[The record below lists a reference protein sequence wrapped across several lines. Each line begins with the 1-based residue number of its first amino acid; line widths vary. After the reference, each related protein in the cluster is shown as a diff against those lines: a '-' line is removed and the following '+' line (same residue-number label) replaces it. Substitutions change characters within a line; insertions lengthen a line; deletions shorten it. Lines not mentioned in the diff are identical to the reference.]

1 MATTDVTGQ
10 SPLSF
15 TDANGAQR
23 FVPLSAFEFSGSKV
37 QLKTAWA
44 SEFSGAEQTIMLAV
58 ATAKAAAGEL
68 IPPPV
73 RPPSAALL
81 FTAAFDG
88 AEGNNVVVTVTPDTG
103 TVLTAKAL
111 IDVTETDTYR
121 GLADAAA
128 AKAALG
134 VDNPGADE
142 TAGTGLVTLKKSGAM
157 RTGVL
162 PKAQTVTV
170 KGAGVDVVAPGQ
182 NGDKL
187 FTLVLGP
194 RGPSAGVPVTI
205 TPDAASATFTL
216 RAVYAV
222 GNTTEI
228 ALSPLG
234 ALPAAVAA
242 VISVS
247 APPGG
252 VAMPAAGDVQLSGGA
267 DGVAASG
274 TAYTS

>member
-23 FVPLSAFEFSGSKV
+23 FVPLSAFEFSGSKL

-44 SEFSGAEQTIMLAV
+44 SEFTGPEQTIMLAV

-68 IPPPV
+68 SPPPV
-73 RPPSAALL
+73 RPPSPALL

-88 AEGNNVVVTVTPDTG
+88 AEGNNVVVTVTPDAG
-103 TVLTAKAL
+103 NVLTAKAV
-111 IDVTETDTYR
+111 IDVTETDTYH

-128 AKAALG
+128 AKDALG
-134 VDNPGADE
+134 VDNPAAGE
-142 TAGTGLVTLKKSGAM
+142 TAGAGLVMVKKSGAM
-157 RTGVL
+157 KTGVL
-162 PKAQTVTV
+162 PKAQTVNV
-170 KGAGVDVVAPGQ
+170 KAAVDVVAPGQ

-205 TPDAASATFTL
+205 TPDTSSGTFTL
-216 RAVYAV
+216 EAVYAV
-222 GNTTEI
+222 GNTTKI
-228 ALSPLG
+228 ALSPLD

-252 VAMPAAGDVQLSGGA
+252 VAMPVAGDVQLSGGA
-267 DGVAASG
+267 EGVAATG

>member
-44 SEFSGAEQTIMLAV
+44 SEFTGAEQTIMLAV
-58 ATAKAAAGEL
+58 ATARAAAGEL
-68 IPPPV
+68 TPPPV
-73 RPPSAALL
+73 RPPSPALL

-88 AEGNNVVVTVTPDTG
+88 AEGNNVVVTVTPDAG
-103 TVLTAKAL
+103 NVLTAKAL
-111 IDVTETDTYR
+111 IDVTETDTYP
-121 GLADAAA
+121 GLTDAAA

-134 VDNPGADE
+134 VDNPAADE

-157 RTGVL
+157 KTGVL
-162 PKAQTVTV
+162 PKAQTVTA
-170 KGAGVDVVAPGQ
+170 KGAGADVVAPGQ

-205 TPDAASATFTL
+205 TPDTASGTFTL
-216 RAVYAV
+216 EAVYAV
-222 GNTTEI
+222 GNTTKV

-234 ALPAAVAA
+234 ALPAAVTA

-252 VAMPAAGDVQLSGGA
+252 VAVPAAGDVQLSGGA